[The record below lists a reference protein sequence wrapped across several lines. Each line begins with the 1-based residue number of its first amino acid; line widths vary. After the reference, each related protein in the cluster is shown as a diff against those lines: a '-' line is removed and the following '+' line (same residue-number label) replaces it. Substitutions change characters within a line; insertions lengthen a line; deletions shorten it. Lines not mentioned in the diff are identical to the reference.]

1 MFFIHFLNCVLLNLL
16 GLQSANWFSIISM
29 QTTHNFTTDIEYQC
43 FISGHNVIVNITSTS
58 KEYWV
63 PRVTATIQLPQSET
77 IHNILGQ
84 LCFIFHRS
92 YEMSRY
98 KENYPCETQAN
109 NLLLYE
115 KKRRLYTTTKDGK
128 PIRLRRFGIKNG
140 TELMLYYL

>member
-1 MFFIHFLNCVLLNLL
+1 MKELNIASVYIFVSL
-16 GLQSANWFSIISM
+16 II
-29 QTTHNFTTDIEYQC
+29 C
-43 FISGHNVIVNITSTS
+43 WKAKGHNVIVNVTSTS